1 MKKPFVQLVKKSQ
14 NENRRLVIPLI
25 GFPGLNITG
34 STIKLAQQNYGEHFK
49 VLKAIAETYKPDGI
63 FPLMDLSVEAN
74 ALGRYTIFPEQES
87 ATVIRDVFDTENL
100 NSAKEIN
107 IAFDTRL
114 QGYVETLKLMR
125 IGLPSNILR
134 GAYVTGP
141 YTLSALLMGA
151 DVAAIATVMNTDKLH
166 TICQFMTEKI
176 LEYIRLLIASGAQ
189 MICILEPSAVMLG
202 PEQFEQFS
210 SQYVHQIIES
220 CKFSGV
226 STIYHICGN
235 TMHLVKKMAETGVD
249 ALSLDSPE
257 TGVDLPAVAKM
268 ISSDV
273 MVIGNINPVGSLLN
287 GATED
292 VENDVLRLLKNMEPY
307 TNFILSTG
315 CDLPQEVPKENIHA
329 FMETGRKYK
338 IKT

>member
-1 MKKPFVQLVKKSQ
+1 MEKPFVQLFKKAQ
-14 NENRRLVIPLI
+14 NENRRLVMPLI

-87 ATVIRDVFDTENL
+87 ATVIRDVFDTDNL
-100 NSAKEIN
+100 NSAKDIN

-114 QGYVETLKLMR
+114 LGYVETLKLMR
-125 IGLPSNILR
+125 IGFPSNILR

-151 DVAAIATVMNTDKLH
+151 DDAAMATVMDTDKLH
-166 TICQFMTEKI
+166 IICQFMTEKI
-176 LEYIRLLIASGAQ
+176 LEYVRLLIASGAQ

-210 SQYVHQIIES
+210 GKYVKQIIES
-220 CKFSGV
+220 CRFSSV

-235 TMHLVKKMAETGVD
+235 TMHLVKKMAEIGVD

-273 MVIGNINPVGSLLN
+273 MIIGNSNPVGALLN
-287 GATED
+287 GTPED
-292 VENDVLRLLKNMEPY
+292 VENDVLRLLKNMDPY
-307 TNFILSTG
+307 RNFILSTG
-315 CDLPQEVPKENIHA
+315 CDLPQEVPKENIQA
-329 FMETGRKYK
+329 FMETGQKYK